1 MKPSIWNSC
10 PKHSSKEKLIES
22 YLKDNTI
29 NSKYNNLIP
38 IKNPKHIRL
47 MNYNICLWNTIYE
60 KDNLYEISKII
71 IDTNPELEIS
81 YIQEYDSYKNG
92 LNSNLGGG
100 GVIKHNKDTR
110 KLISVAGKKNKGKRV
125 SSQWK
130 GKKRSEKMK
139 LKLSQSKKGKPLPSN
154 NKPILQFDKNGN
166 FIREHKSI
174 EQAATYIKGNPTAIS
189 NALRKGGGATSSSY
203 IWKYKNN
210 NIK

>member
-1 MKPSIWNSC
+1 MQSGIYKITNPEGKVYIG
-10 PKHSSKEKLIES
+10 KSKDIDVRFDR
-22 YLKDNTI
+22 Y
-29 NSKYNNLIP
+29 SKYKTLRNQ
-38 IKNPKHIRL
+38 PKLFSSFDKFGFENH
-47 MNYNICLWNTIYE
+47 TFE
-60 KDNLYEISKII
+60 I

-110 KLISVAGKKNKGKRV
+110 KLISVVGKKNKGKRV
-125 SSQWK
+125 NSHWK

-174 EQAATYIKGNPTAIS
+174 KQAAIYIKGNPTAIS